1 MSPRVRWVKR
11 PIKNGRTVNEYF
23 EIDGKTVAW
32 VRQRET
38 GNYVAYAGNYAV
50 AFATAHEG
58 RQWVVQTLKAIAALI
73 MAYEESDNEP

>member
-1 MSPRVRWVKR
+1 
-11 PIKNGRTVNEYF
+11 
-23 EIDGKTVAW
+23 

-38 GNYVAYAGNYAV
+38 GGYIAYAGHYAV

-73 MAYEESDNEP
+73 MAYEESDNES